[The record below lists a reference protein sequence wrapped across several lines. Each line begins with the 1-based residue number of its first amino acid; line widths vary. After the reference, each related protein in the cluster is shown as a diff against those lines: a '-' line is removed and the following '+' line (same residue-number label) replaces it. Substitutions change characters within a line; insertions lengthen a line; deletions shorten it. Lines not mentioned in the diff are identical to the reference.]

1 MRYLKHV
8 ALVAVAFVLVSV
20 ALESA
25 VDAQAGRTFT
35 NGDLWAAHRLATNDV
50 QFGNDNASYFSRIH
64 SVACNAHPSWAAAGQ
79 AWTEGSKVLQYRVQG
94 TSAWTTFVPNCRMEN
109 AVVRAGVWGVTFPY
123 TVGTTQVVELRASD
137 TCWYRSGNS
146 LLRESTWRGRDSACY
161 GIAHGR
167 NQRVSQYWY
176 RNAVAPSVPTVA
188 GSPGTTSIT
197 ISWGADAN
205 ASGWHVEQSSDAG
218 ATWTRVAVI
227 DASAN
232 RTYTLENLTPATRYS
247 VAVRALGIQNGLFTA
262 APSASPGNRGTLTF
276 TTRSSTAPTGPGSGG
291 GTTTDTTNYRTL
303 PPSIGA
309 IQERES
315 PAPDHIEL
323 LVQWSTSE
331 LPSEFQLRH
340 YTDQEVVSLTRS
352 NLGALP
358 LTDPVLAL
366 YYGGLYG
373 WSAQGWR
380 TTALGTGPSPA
391 DAERSRIPLQD
402 GSNPLLV
409 LIQYTPQ
416 ANQIQMIIT
425 GQHKTTLEAEAA
437 PLIEWDRTGT
447 IGTASAR
454 TVSLLDPLDA
464 ALISEI
470 AIPSGAF
477 NPDSETMATELTWDS
492 LALDAA
498 GFTAGT
504 SHTIRVR
511 RARTYTTAN
520 AETTLTVPAPS
531 SHSFRV
537 RSKFT
542 DPDFTS
548 GFSAAVEHVV
558 SAPARRST
566 IPGLGDSPEVGDFGI
581 THLLGVLAPGDGR
594 IGADR
599 YRWAIMFA
607 MIGGLAVFP
616 YMRVRESNHASA
628 LFVLVFTILAS
639 WLMLAP
645 TIGGVSIQSTI
656 APMLVIIGLG
666 IVMVMRKLTVS
677 PPRQAFIYIALLHIL
692 LWAGTNVALDFN
704 DNVSSAGDV
713 LVVPVLQDFEDAV
726 FEPTSDGGT
735 RFRFISLNP
744 LDWFGSIYD
753 VILAFANFFSFG
765 SYFELFPGNWQV
777 VLWFIR
783 AIAAFTVFMIF
794 LPMIT
799 TILAQAVRVLGN
811 LNPLGRRQ

>member
-8 ALVAVAFVLVSV
+8 ALASVAFVLVAV

-25 VDAQAGRTFT
+25 DAQAGATFSFGT
-35 NGDLWAAHRLATNDV
+35 VWAVHRVATNSV
-50 QFGNDNASYFSRIH
+50 QMGNDTNSYFSNLH
-64 SVACNAHPSWAAAGQ
+64 SVACTAHPSWAGRGD
-79 AWTEGSKVLQYRVQG
+79 AWTGGGKWIRYRVQG
-94 TSAWTTFVPNCRMEN
+94 TSAWTNVVPNCRMEN
-109 AVVRAGVWGVTFPY
+109 DTLRRGVWGFTFPY
-123 TVGTTQVVELRASD
+123 TVGTSSVVEIQALD
-137 TCWYRSGNS
+137 TCWYRSDGVLQRETTWQGNRS
-146 LLRESTWRGRDSACY
+146 RCFGVFF
-161 GIAHGR
+161 GR
-167 NQRVSQYWY
+167 NQETSLYWY
-176 RNAVAPSVPTVA
+176 RNASAPGIPTVS
-188 GSPGTTSIT
+188 GLPSTTTIT

-205 ASGWHVEQSSDAG
+205 ASGWHVDVSDDG
-218 ATWTRVAVI
+218 GTTYRRVAVI

-232 RTYTLENLTPATRYS
+232 RTYTLMNLTPATRYT
-247 VAVRALGIQNGLFTA
+247 VGVRALGLQNGLFGQ
-262 APSASPGNRGTLTF
+262 APAASPGTRGTLSF

-291 GTTTDTTNYRTL
+291 GGTTDATNYRTL

-315 PAPDHIEL
+315 PAPDHTEL

-340 YTDQEVVSLTRS
+340 YTDQDVVSLTRE
-352 NLGALP
+352 NLGGLP
-358 LTDPVLAL
+358 LTDPVLSL

-380 TTALGTGPSPA
+380 TTALGTAPSPTGA
-391 DAERSRIPLQD
+391 QLSRIPLQD

-409 LIQYTPQ
+409 LIQYNPQ
-416 ANQIQMIIT
+416 SNQIQMTIT
-425 GQHKTTLEAEAA
+425 GSHKTTLEGEAA
-437 PLIEWDRTGT
+437 PLIEWDRSGT
-447 IGTASAR
+447 IGTASAH

-498 GFTAGT
+498 HFTAGST
-504 SHTIRVR
+504 HTIRVR

-520 AETTLTVPAPS
+520 AEITLTVPAPS
-531 SHSFRV
+531 SHAFRV

-548 GFSAAVEHVV
+548 GFSATVEHVV
-558 SAPARRST
+558 SAPPGRST
-566 IPGLGDSPEVGDFGI
+566 IPGLGDSPDVGDFGI
-581 THLLGVLAPGDGR
+581 TSLISVLTPGEGR
-594 IGADR
+594 IDADR

-616 YMRVRESNHASA
+616 YMRVRDSNHASA
-628 LFVLVFTILAS
+628 LFVLVFSILAA

-704 DNVSSAGDV
+704 DNVQSQGDV

-726 FEPTSDGGT
+726 FEPAAGGGT
-735 RFRFISLNP
+735 RFRFVSLNP

-799 TILAQAVRVLGN
+799 TILAQALRVLGN
-811 LNPLGRRQ
+811 LNPLRSRQ

>member
-8 ALVAVAFVLVSV
+8 ALASVAFVLVAV

-25 VDAQAGRTFT
+25 DAQAGATFT
-35 NGDLWAAHRLATNDV
+35 NGRILAVHMAASNVVRL
-50 QFGNDNASYFSRIH
+50 GNENNAYWTRTRSTSCISRFPTGST
-64 SVACNAHPSWAAAGQ
+64 SV
-79 AWTEGSKVLQYRVQG
+79 GSRFIRYRAQG
-94 TSAWTTFVPNCRMEN
+94 TSAWTTFIPDCRVTPSS
-109 AVVRAGVWGVTFPY
+109 AILGIWGVEIPY
-123 TVGTTQVVELRASD
+123 TVGTSQVVEIQAVE
-137 TCWYRSGNS
+137 TCWTRSGS
-146 LLRESTWRGRDSACY
+146 AYVREVTWLGRDSACY
-161 GIAHGR
+161 R
-167 NQRVSQYWY
+167 FDFSRDQSTSLYWY
-176 RNAVAPSVPTVA
+176 RNATAPSVPTVA
-188 GSPGTTSIT
+188 GTPSTTAIT

-205 ASGWHVEQSSDAG
+205 ASGWHVELSSDAG

-232 RTYTLENLTPATRYS
+232 RTYTLENLTPATRYT

-262 APSASPGNRGTLTF
+262 APSATPGNRGGLTF

-291 GTTTDTTNYRTL
+291 GGTTDATNYRTL

-315 PAPDHIEL
+315 PAPDHTEL

-340 YTDQEVVSLTRS
+340 YTDQDVVSLTRE
-352 NLGALP
+352 NLGGLP
-358 LTDPVLAL
+358 LTDPVLSL

-373 WSAQGWR
+373 WSAQGWQ
-380 TTALGTGPSPA
+380 TTALGTAPSPTGA
-391 DAERSRIPLQD
+391 QLSRIPLQD

-409 LIQYTPQ
+409 LIQYNPQ
-416 ANQIQMIIT
+416 SNQIQMTIT
-425 GQHKTTLEAEAA
+425 GRHKTTLESEAA
-437 PLIEWDRTGT
+437 PLIEWDRSGT

-492 LALDAA
+492 LSLDAA
-498 GFTAGT
+498 NFTAGS

-520 AETTLTVPAPS
+520 AEVTLTVPAPS
-531 SHSFRV
+531 SHAFRV

-548 GFSAAVEHVV
+548 GFSATVEHVV
-558 SAPARRST
+558 SAPPGRST
-566 IPGLGDSPEVGDFGI
+566 IPGLGDSPDVGDFGI
-581 THLLGVLAPGDGR
+581 TSLISVLTPGEGR
-594 IGADR
+594 IDADR

-616 YMRVRESNHASA
+616 YMRVRDSNHASA
-628 LFVLVFTILAS
+628 LFVLVFSILAA

-704 DNVSSAGDV
+704 DNVQSPGDV

-726 FEPTSDGGT
+726 FEPAAGGGT
-735 RFRFISLNP
+735 RFRFVSLNP

-811 LNPLGRRQ
+811 LNPLSRRQ